1 MTWPGSARLLLSWS
15 PFPEVDR
22 AYGPCMRS
30 KNLRRH
36 SNPLNQMPVFLI
48 RKKASPPRRQN
59 QARKRRG
66 ERFATGHTMAVVT
79 SMRKRI
85 LSTNLNSWRVHREWT
100 LKYSFC
106 SGEVKYGLFILYWP
120 YSQYQIGKGG
130 RLSNSWVDGCR
141 CSAWL
146 LLRFCPFP
154 MGIVCS
160 HPIPISNCANT
171 YAPTISSLP
180 SYIGNGIASYFRQTG
195 DVHLVIGS
203 NKHWCQ
209 PLDGCSPFAEK
220 N

>member
-1 MTWPGSARLLLSWS
+1 MSWITYVELLDFW
-15 PFPEVDR
+15 
-22 AYGPCMRS
+22 S
-30 KNLRRH
+30 KN
-36 SNPLNQMPVFLI
+36 S
-48 RKKASPPRRQN
+48 
-59 QARKRRG
+59 
-66 ERFATGHTMAVVT
+66 T
-79 SMRKRI
+79 
-85 LSTNLNSWRVHREWT
+85 LSLVKTDLSEEYWT

-220 N
+220 NSLFRCLFIYLPLLKRIRGVPIPTFFLWLLLLILLQLEKLFGASPPPNVNSQMLLL